1 MKDALSTTTW
11 RLLMVVVLA
20 CHDRSTVMAGL
31 DSVRW
36 TPPDCSEGVGNC
48 RSDLQV
54 SIHLDKTELSYQR
67 TWEYFVTSSSDPR
80 PIFLQ
85 KPFTLKTEVSTTAA
99 VLQLMHTE
107 VIYNTFEDFEPDP
120 FCPYMP
126 KKGRCTEITRGAQR
140 KHVLCCQGYT
150 RRGVGQHC
158 LKSNQSEAYDVYA
171 VQQVRLPL
179 RVTVSVGESEE
190 DMKDLLTLADT
201 NREYRTGK
209 ADGLLQLYSE
219 DDDAYGL
226 LKLPPLV
233 VLMVPSHTTS
243 GTRSDWRNWFYV
255 HKGSI
260 PKQVGMTDEQWHLV
274 ASCES
279 TRNAHTQTNSIHPE
293 DQFLVLRENKLDKL
307 LALSMEDMTLYDHP
321 SQRLLDM
328 VVPRSPE
335 PLQLDLII
343 RHIPV
348 HFNSSN

>member
-1 MKDALSTTTW
+1 MMKGALASTTW
-11 RLLMVVVLA
+11 RLLLVVVLA
-20 CHDRSTVMAGL
+20 CHDRLKVMGGL

-107 VIYNTFEDFEPDP
+107 IIYNTFEDFVPDP

-126 KKGRCTEITRGAQR
+126 KRGRCTETTREAQR
-140 KHVLCCQGYT
+140 KLVLCCQGYA

-158 LKSNQSEAYDVYA
+158 LKSNLSEAYDVYA

-179 RVTVSVGESEE
+179 RVTVSVGESDE
-190 DMKDLLTLADT
+190 DMKELLVMTDT
-201 NREYRTGK
+201 NREYRTSK
-209 ADGLLQLYSE
+209 ADGLLQMYSD

-233 VLMVPSHTTS
+233 VLMVRSHPSSATK
-243 GTRSDWRNWFYV
+243 SDWRNWFYV
-255 HKGSI
+255 YKASI
-260 PKQVGMTDEQWHLV
+260 PKQLGMTEEQWRLV
-274 ASCES
+274 ASCDS
-279 TRNAHTQTNSIHPE
+279 TRNAHTQTNPVRPE
-293 DQFLVLRENKLDKL
+293 DQFLLLRENRLDKL
-307 LALSMEDMTLYDHP
+307 LSLSMRDMALYDHP
-321 SQRLLDM
+321 SQRLDM
-328 VVPRSPE
+328 AIPRSPE

-348 HFNSSN
+348 HFNASR